1 MTAQTTH
8 RILIGWL
15 ILALLFAQGLRVCM
29 HPYDNSAHPAYPGGV
44 TSSHL
49 ESSFSTLFSGEFG
62 GEDQIAADVH
72 VPLFSLLMSFSAEL
86 FIAIVGAVLLIVL
99 LTPQRVMR
107 LLWRDDTV
115 LKIRFSRHFT
125 PPLRAPPR

>member
-1 MTAQTTH
+1 M
-8 RILIGWL
+8 
-15 ILALLFAQGLRVCM
+15 ALLFAQGLRVCM
-29 HPYDNSAHPAYPGGV
+29 HSYDGSAHLAYPGGV

-49 ESSFSTLFSGEFG
+49 ESSFSTFFSGELG

-86 FIAIVGAVLLIVL
+86 FIAIVGAALLIVL
-99 LTPQRVMR
+99 LTPPRILR
-107 LLWRDDTV
+107 LVWLHDIV
-115 LKIRFSRHFT
+115 FKIRFSYHLS